1 MMFLLQSNSNSNTIE
16 KVQQVANKTTDN
28 AAYVYDVA
36 KNSVDGL
43 ITQIIER
50 LPYIAAGILVLVF
63 FWLLAKLV
71 RAIFFSASKRTHLDD
86 RLRLLMSRLIGVGIY
101 VLGFFA
107 ALTVIIPGL
116 SFGSLIAG
124 LGFTSFIVGFATKDI
139 LNNLLSGVLILWNQ
153 PFHIGDYIFIKG
165 NEGNVEFIG
174 VRATKLR
181 KDDGEL
187 VLIPNGEMYSNA
199 LVIRGAGAARRFILK
214 LFVDLGA
221 NIAEAKKMIGDVLF
235 DIEGVENDPSP
246 GIYVRDLTSD
256 GVNLSIYFWINTN
269 KNSPLK
275 VFDEVATKIKD
286 ALQKSNVVIFPPS
299 SIVISKAE
307 NETDPVIYD
316 DKEQESD
323 L

>member
-1 MMFLLQSNSNSNTIE
+1 MFLLQANNNSNTIE
-16 KVQQVANKTTDN
+16 KVQEVATKTTDN
-28 AAYVYDVA
+28 ATYIYDVA
-36 KNSVDGL
+36 KGSVNGL

-63 FWLLAKLV
+63 FWLLAKVV

-86 RLRLLMSRLIGVGIY
+86 RLRILLSRLIGVGIFI
-101 VLGFFA
+101 LGFFA
-107 ALTVIIPGL
+107 ALTVIIPNL
-116 SFGSLIAG
+116 TFGNLIAG

-181 KDDGEL
+181 KDDGEV

-214 LFVDLGA
+214 IFVDLGA
-221 NIAEAKKMIGDVLF
+221 NVAEAKKVIGDVLLN
-235 DIEGVENDPSP
+235 IEGVENDPNP
-246 GIYVRDLTSD
+246 GIYVRDLTTD
-256 GVNLSIYFWINTN
+256 GINLSIYFWINTDQ
-269 KNSPLK
+269 NSPLK
-275 VFDEVATKIKD
+275 VFDEVATKIKE
-286 ALQKSNVVIFPPS
+286 ALQNSNVIIFPPS
-299 SIVISKAE
+299 SIVVSRDNSERIE
-307 NETDPVIYD
+307 L
-316 DKEQESD
+316 QESRD
-323 L
+323 NELI

>member
-1 MMFLLQSNSNSNTIE
+1 MMFLLQTNGNSNTVE
-16 KVQQVANKTTDN
+16 KVQNAANKSTDY
-28 AAYVYDVA
+28 AAYIYNVA
-36 KNSVDGL
+36 KNSVNEL
-43 ITQIIER
+43 IFQIIDR

-71 RAIFFSASKRTHLDD
+71 RAIFFSASKRTHLDE
-86 RLRLLMSRLIGVGIY
+86 RLRILLSRLIGVGIY

-153 PFHIGDYIFIKG
+153 PFHIGDYIFVKG
-165 NEGNVEFIG
+165 NEGTVEFIG

-214 LFVDLGA
+214 IFVDLSA
-221 NIAEAKKMIGDVLF
+221 NVAEAKKVIGDVLF
-235 DIEGVENDPSP
+235 DIEGVENDPNP
-246 GIYVRDLTSD
+246 GIYVRDLTGD
-256 GVNLSIYFWINTN
+256 GINLSIYFWINTN
-269 KNSPLK
+269 KNSALK
-275 VFDEVATKIKD
+275 VFDEVATKIKES
-286 ALQKSNVVIFPPS
+286 LRESNVIIFPPS
-299 SIVISKAE
+299 SIVISKPE
-307 NETDPVIYD
+307 NETNTADE
-316 DKEQESD
+316 EQKSD
-323 L
+323 F